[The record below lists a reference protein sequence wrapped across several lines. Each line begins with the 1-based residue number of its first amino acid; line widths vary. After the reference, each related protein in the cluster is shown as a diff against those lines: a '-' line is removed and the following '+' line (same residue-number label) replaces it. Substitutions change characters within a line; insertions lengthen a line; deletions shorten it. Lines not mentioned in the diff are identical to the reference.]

1 MPTKELAERLSTVL
15 LTTTKVTGMTIHLF
29 C

>member
-1 MPTKELAERLSTVL
+1 MPAEDLPERLSTDL
-15 LTTTKVTGMTIHLF
+15 LTTTKVTGMNVHLF

>member
-1 MPTKELAERLSTVL
+1 MPTEELAERLSTAL
-15 LTTTKVTGMTIHLF
+15 LTTTKVTGMTVHLF